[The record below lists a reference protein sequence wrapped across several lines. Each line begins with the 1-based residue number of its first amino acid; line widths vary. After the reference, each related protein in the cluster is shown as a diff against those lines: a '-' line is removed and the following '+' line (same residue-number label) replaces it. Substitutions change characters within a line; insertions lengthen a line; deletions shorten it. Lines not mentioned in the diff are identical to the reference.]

1 MVFEPVELS
10 ALCDTVRDRLQ
21 SKAAGKGIA
30 LRIEGEP
37 AAVSGQRRTLEQMIF
52 NLTDNAI
59 NYNRPA
65 GQCDAYDRHR
75 ERPAVRARWRV
86 PASVSRPADQQRVFE
101 RFYRVDKSH
110 SKMTGGTGLGLS
122 IVKHG
127 AALHHAEVE
136 LKSVLGEGTC
146 ITLRFPKE

>member
-1 MVFEPVELS
+1 MTLTTGMENGRPFVQV
-10 ALCDTVRDRLQ
+10 ADT
-21 SKAAGKGIA
+21 GIGIA
-30 LRIEGEP
+30 
-37 AAVSGQRRTLEQMIF
+37 
-52 NLTDNAI
+52 
-59 NYNRPA
+59 
-65 GQCDAYDRHR
+65 
-75 ERPAVRARWRV
+75 
-86 PASVSRPADQQRVFE
+86 PADQQRVFE

-136 LKSVLGEGTC
+136 LKSALGEGTC

>member
-1 MVFEPVELS
+1 MTLQYDARP
-10 ALCDTVRDRLQ
+10 ATVRGSRDQLSELTQ
-21 SKAAGKGIA
+21 
-30 LRIEGEP
+30 
-37 AAVSGQRRTLEQMIF
+37 
-52 NLTDNAI
+52 NLCDNAI
-59 NYNRPA
+59 RYNRP
-65 GQCDAYDRHR
+65 GGHVELRCGVGGDGCPYFEVEDNGIGIPQD
-75 ERPAVRARWRV
+75 
-86 PASVSRPADQQRVFE
+86 SKTRVFE

-136 LKSVLGEGTC
+136 LKSALGEGTC